1 MMGLHDFT
9 FYGLVCRNAAV
20 FNELP
25 AWYELDEEKYTT
37 FNAVKTQIDRLAGGL
52 QSAGISKGDRIGAL
66 GVNTL
71 EYFMLYGAAAAL
83 GAIMLPINWRLSPD
97 EVCYNLND
105 GAPRLLFADADFQQM
120 VTDRRTALSSVEA
133 CYNLKA
139 DAGGFHSFAGLLEK
153 KETAELPDVE
163 NRDGFVIIH
172 TAAVAGQPRGALLS
186 HENVLCA
193 GLHLDYYFGLSEKDV
208 HLNLL
213 PLFHVAG
220 LFMAM
225 SAFQAGAMNLNM
237 SRFDAGRA
245 AELIENHRVSLF
257 FDFPP
262 ILSGILVAAEEK
274 KTDLTSLKA
283 VIGLGTAEDIAK
295 YQQLSGGRYYLMY
308 GQTETAMLATI
319 GRYDDAPGSA
329 GRPIVL
335 ADVRTVDGADNP
347 LPAGEA
353 GEIVMKGPMVFQGY
367 WNRPEVNA
375 QTFRNGWHHTGDMG
389 RFEPSGY
396 LFYAGRMPEKELI
409 KPGGENVYPAEVE
422 AVIRQHPAVEQT
434 VVFGVPDPKW
444 KEGIKAVCLL
454 KAGAALESEELIAF
468 VGDRIARYKKPHY
481 VEMVAEMPLDEEGS
495 PDRQKVKALY
505 GEA

>member
-1 MMGLHDFT
+1 MGLHDFT

-25 AWYELDEEKYTT
+25 AWYELDEEKRTSFT
-37 FNAVKTQIDRLAGGL
+37 AIKTQVDRLAGGL
-52 QSAGISKGDRIGAL
+52 QSVGISKGERLGAV
-66 GVNTL
+66 GVNSL
-71 EYFMLYGAAAAL
+71 EYFLLYGAAAAL
-83 GAIMLPINWRLSPD
+83 GAIMLPINWRLSAD
-97 EVCYNLND
+97 EICYNLSD
-105 GAPRLLFADADFQQM
+105 GAPRLLFADADFQQII
-120 VTDRRTALSSVEA
+120 TDRRNDLPSVEA
-133 CYNLKA
+133 CYNLKGDRGA
-139 DAGGFHSFAGLLEK
+139 FRSFAGLLEE
-153 KETAELPDVE
+153 KEMAGLPAVE

-193 GLHLDYYFGLSEKDV
+193 GLHLDYYFALSEKDV

-225 SAFQAGAMNLNM
+225 GAFQAGAMNLNM
-237 SRFDAGRA
+237 SRFDAGQA
-245 AELIENHRVSLF
+245 ADLIEKHRVSLF

-262 ILSGILVAAEEK
+262 ILSGVLSAAEEK
-274 KTDLTSLKA
+274 KTDLASLKS
-283 VIGLGTAEDIAK
+283 VIGLGTPEDIAK
-295 YQQLSGGRYYLMY
+295 YQKLSGGSYYCMY

-335 ADVRTVDGADNP
+335 AEVRTVDEGGNP
-347 LPAGEA
+347 LPPGKA
-353 GEIVMKGPMVFQGY
+353 GEIVMRGPMVFQGY
-367 WNRPEVNA
+367 WNRPQVNA

-389 RFEPSGY
+389 RFDPSGY

-454 KAGAALESEELIAF
+454 KPGAALDAEELIAF
-468 VGDRIARYKKPHY
+468 VGERIARYKKPHY
-481 VEMVAEMPLDEEGS
+481 VEMAADLPLDKDGA
-495 PDRQKVKALY
+495 PDRQKVKTLY
-505 GEA
+505 GGS